1 MKSRWSMCI
10 RGSILGT
17 VSFRWEWKLREG
29 VSSPSVADTLIGMG
43 FAPSHVDLA
52 IRFHGEDIDSCIQ
65 FILTLQA
72 SANTSSVSFTPSSS
86 ISFDSHVSSL
96 DSILLCMSDEE
107 LPSLTDLE
115 TVQKDCFEANHVN
128 DPNMRYFGNNNNLFI
143 FDEDCHFMD
152 YLWNSSF
159 RYDYWN
165 KHWLRTSLCSV
176 SNRSELWSFPGRY
189 MSTCH

>member
-1 MKSRWSMCI
+1 MCI

-86 ISFDSHVSSL
+86 ISFASVYRAARNITTNSL
-96 DSILLCMSDEE
+96 
-107 LPSLTDLE
+107 SLEHLE

-165 KHWLRTSLCSV
+165 KHWLRTSLCCV